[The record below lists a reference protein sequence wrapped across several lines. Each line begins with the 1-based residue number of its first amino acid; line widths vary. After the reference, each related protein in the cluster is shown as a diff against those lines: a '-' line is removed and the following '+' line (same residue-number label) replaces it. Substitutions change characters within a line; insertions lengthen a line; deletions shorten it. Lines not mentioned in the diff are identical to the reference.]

1 MAKPKPFLTKS
12 EKSSIKKFRSV
23 AGDYKATVSGLAELS
38 RNLENLSKGMRT
50 KQITKAVSASAKA
63 AVKLIKGEIPSRYK
77 GARQSIGWRRPKR
90 KHNAGQITAKV
101 GVGVGKATEAKAKR
115 ITKTHEKHKVGGK
128 KGVGISSANAHWF
141 FLGTDHR
148 WTGTKRVRSGRQTV
162 GRVDT
167 GGLKKYTGKMP
178 KKIKSVSSML
188 ASYKTM
194 HLRIIKTYASAGLR
208 MFVRNVS
215 SNWKSAVKAADKA
228 GKIKKF

>member
-1 MAKPKPFLTKS
+1 MVKPKPFLTKS
-12 EKSSIKKFRSV
+12 EKSSIKKFRSL
-23 AGDYKATVSGLAELS
+23 AGNYKATVSGLEALS
-38 RNLENLSKGMRT
+38 KNLENLSKGMRT

-90 KHNAGQITAKV
+90 KYNGGQITAKV

-115 ITKTHEKHKVGGK
+115 TTKSHDKHKAGGK
-128 KGVGISSANAHWF
+128 KGVGISAANAHWF
-141 FLGTDHR
+141 FLGTDER
-148 WTGTKRVRSGRQTV
+148 YTGTKRVRRGGKTI

-167 GGLKKYTGKMP
+167 GGKKKYVGRMP
-178 KKIKSVSSML
+178 KKIKSVSSIL

-194 HLRIIKTYASAGLR
+194 HLRIIKTYAVAGLR
-208 MFVRNVS
+208 MFVRQVS
-215 SNWKSAVKAADKA
+215 SGLSSAVKAADKA